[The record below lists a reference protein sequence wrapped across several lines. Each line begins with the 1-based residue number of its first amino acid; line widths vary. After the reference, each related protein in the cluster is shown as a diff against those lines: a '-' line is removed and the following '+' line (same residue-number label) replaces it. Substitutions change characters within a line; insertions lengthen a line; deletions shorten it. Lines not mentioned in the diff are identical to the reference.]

1 INILIIIN
9 CFSTP
14 VDLAFPDYRS
24 NNDVYLGILN
34 TIDFI
39 FLFDIII
46 TFFTAYENETL
57 DIIDDHKAIAN
68 NYIKGWFIFDVV
80 SIFPTDLVAQTW
92 AVDTD

>member
-1 INILIIIN
+1 MGWDTLINILIIIN

-14 VDLAFPDYRS
+14 VDLAFPHYRS
-24 NNDVYLGILN
+24 NNDVYLRILN

-68 NYIKGWFIFDVV
+68 NYIKGWFILDVV
-80 SIFPTDLVAQTW
+80 SIFPTDLVA
-92 AVDTD
+92 